1 MARHGAV
8 AIVRQLAQDLA
19 QRDMQMT
26 KLRQAAEERERA
38 LKKMLL
44 ECQISSLDIEA
55 RLRTVD
61 EPHTGFRR
69 DLSGK
74 SGNHP
79 QKETSNSQH
88 SIDEMMN
95 QAMSDDL
102 EMLTRSQSQVV
113 QSSGVFGDSLDA
125 DDERHSLAAKD
136 DGLQR
141 SKATMR
147 GWKEYLWSGHNTSRK
162 ASGASSVVSE
172 LNQDVETAIRSRSP
186 SNRRGGLQEDL
197 FEPPSKTAEY
207 LQGNANRSASSQR
220 SSVNG
225 SDDSRKTSSSIASWA
240 LKLVAGT
247 TQGNQVND
255 GVKPLRGRAATAAS
269 EATHGSRRSSN
280 ASTKPPSAAKAA
292 LRKVNNQ
299 ATSSQSGRRSG
310 ASLSLGPNGTVK
322 GTTTSDGRWQKSSN
336 LTNQAGPR
344 SPMSVKD
351 TSESGPVEM
360 DTILPEDSRPPVL
373 TPMYKLFHPSD
384 LLTDNFGF
392 IYDQRQKKKERER
405 AESIRSGTSDLGRVE
420 MLRSGKNGLT
430 RPADEREEK
439 KEDQISGTAAIS
451 MVRTETPES
460 ANDNSDAKLTTNWQ
474 DYLKAPTFPTEL
486 LSHTPSAGVLP
497 TFSTL
502 SAGISDHFTAQGSI
516 SNPQSM
522 PNPATAGNVTL
533 VQPTLSG
540 LSTPS
545 TIKSQAEP
553 VKMLL
558 EQLTELHDTLQ
569 SEKTI
574 RWNDFLRKVRAER
587 RKEDEAAMPTDGR
600 LNRHTMPEISLTDG
614 EMIGVAGLGN
624 KGKVG
629 RAKWKEFKSL
639 VLGGIP
645 VSYRAKIWSECS
657 GASAL
662 KIPGY
667 YEGLVNDGVD
677 DPVVASQIAM
687 DIHRTLTDNI
697 FFRKGPGVEKL
708 NEVLLAYARRNPEV
722 GYCQGMNLITASLL
736 LIMPTAEDAFWI
748 LTSLIETIL
757 PPNYYDH
764 SLLASRADQQVLRNY
779 VSEILPRLSAH
790 LDELGIELE
799 ALTFQ
804 WFLSVFT
811 DCLSAEALFR
821 VWDVILC
828 TNDGSTFIF
837 QVALA
842 LLKLNERHLLAC
854 EAPAS
859 VYSYINHQMTNHAIS
874 IDGLVHASDA
884 LKNVVKRGE
893 MEERRSQAVKA
904 EKEAMA
910 ERARRAKERESKH
923 EAGKAASETPKIATE
938 LATASTNEDHDESI
952 VDLDIQDPIPIDEIE
967 EAERKLKSFETV
979 AQ

>member
-1 MARHGAV
+1 M
-8 AIVRQLAQDLA
+8 VRQLAHDLA
-19 QRDMQMT
+19 QRDLQMT

-44 ECQISSLDIEA
+44 DCQVSSLDIES
-55 RLRTVD
+55 RLRTTD
-61 EPHTGFRR
+61 ESNTGNRKVSSGKDHSHSPQPEGRDNDTR
-69 DLSGK
+69 DLQ
-74 SGNHP
+74 N
-79 QKETSNSQH
+79 

-95 QAMSDDL
+95 QAMTDDL
-102 EMLTRSQSQVV
+102 EVLTRSQSQVV
-113 QSSGVFGDSLDA
+113 PSKGLFGDNLDT
-125 DDERHSLAAKD
+125 DDERRSLPAKD
-136 DGLQR
+136 GGQR

-147 GWKEYLWSGHNTSRK
+147 GWKEYLWSGPNTSRK
-162 ASGASSVVSE
+162 TSGASSVVSE
-172 LNQDVETAIRSRSP
+172 LNQDVERAIRTRSP
-186 SNRRGGLQEDL
+186 SNRRRGLQEDL
-197 FEPPSKTAEY
+197 FEPPLTTSEFIRE
-207 LQGNANRSASSQR
+207 NARRAASSQR
-220 SSVNG
+220 SSANG
-225 SDDSRKTSSSIASWA
+225 SDDSIRKPSSSITSWA

-247 TQGNQVND
+247 TPGTREND
-255 GVKPLRGRAATAAS
+255 GGKPLRGRAATTAN
-269 EATHGSRRSSN
+269 EVTNGSRRSSN

-292 LRKVNNQ
+292 LRKVNSQ
-299 ATSSQSGRRSG
+299 ATSNPSRRRSG

-322 GTTTSDGRWQKSSN
+322 GVVTSDGRWQKPSN
-336 LTNQAGPR
+336 LANQAGPH
-344 SPMSVKD
+344 SPMSLKD

-373 TPMYKLFHPSD
+373 TPTYNLFHPSD

-405 AESIRSGTSDLGRVE
+405 AESVRSGNSDLGRVE
-420 MLRSGKNGLT
+420 MLRSGRNDLT
-430 RPADEREEK
+430 GPRDERA
-439 KEDQISGTAAIS
+439 KETDDQLSITAS
-451 MVRTETPES
+451 LSNVRAQTPES
-460 ANDNSDAKLTTNWQ
+460 TQESNDAKSTKNWQ
-474 DYLKAPTFPTEL
+474 DYLRAPTFPTEL

-502 SAGISDHFTAQGSI
+502 SAGISDHLSIQGMI
-516 SNPQSM
+516 SNPQSAS
-522 PNPATAGNVTL
+522 PAVAGNA
-533 VQPTLSG
+533 TLSG
-540 LSTPS
+540 SSTPS
-545 TIKSQAEP
+545 TIKSQTEP

-558 EQLTELHDTLQ
+558 EQLTELHDNLQ
-569 SEKTI
+569 SDKTVQ
-574 RWNDFLRKVRAER
+574 WNDFLRKVRAER
-587 RKEDEAAMPTDGR
+587 RKEDEAAMPVNGR

-614 EMIGVAGLGN
+614 EMIGVSGLGN

-662 KIPGY
+662 RVPGY
-667 YEGLVNDGVD
+667 YEDLVNDGMD
-677 DPVVASQIAM
+677 DSIVASQIAM

-697 FFRKGPGVEKL
+697 FFRKGPGVGKL
-708 NEVLLAYARRNPEV
+708 NEVLLAYARRNPEI

-748 LTSLIETIL
+748 LTSLVENVL

-764 SLLASRADQQVLRNY
+764 SLLASRADQQVLRKY

-804 WFLSVFT
+804 WFLSIFT

-874 IDGLVHASDA
+874 IDGLVQASDA
-884 LKNVVKRGE
+884 LKNVVKRSE
-893 MEERRSQAVKA
+893 MEERRTQAVKA
-904 EKEAMA
+904 EREATE

-923 EAGKAASETPKIATE
+923 DAGKAASGVPDIAAE
-938 LATASTNEDHDESI
+938 GLATSTAEEDHDESL
-952 VDLDIQDPIPIDEIE
+952 VDLEIQEPIPIDEVD
-967 EAERKLKSFETV
+967 EAERKLKSFDRAAE
-979 AQ
+979 